1 MDNCWEINIVYGQ
14 IPCNMEEPT
23 VADMSIMDEHIVVE
37 SRTKVSYIC
46 QELSINPNHAIL
58 VKNADEILGVVTA
71 KDIFAKMAE
80 GINAT
85 KVKVDKIMRTNI
97 LAIHGDTPLS
107 KGLDT
112 MSSTN
117 PDAIIV
123 VDSNNDFIGYFSA
136 RDYREATRKLEAHQL
151 MSARLY
157 RSRKAITEKVEK
169 EESGGDL
176 LDLLL
181 GESDDEEDEVTEVP
195 SMISLD

>member
-1 MDNCWEINIVYGQ
+1 
-14 IPCNMEEPT
+14 MEEPT

-123 VDSNNDFIGYFSA
+123 VDSNNDFIGYFSMQIMCLFPICMQ
-136 RDYREATRKLEAHQL
+136 RFTGETQN
-151 MSARLY
+151 S
-157 RSRKAITEKVEK
+157 V
-169 EESGGDL
+169 L
-176 LDLLL
+176 LI
-181 GESDDEEDEVTEVP
+181 P
-195 SMISLD
+195 SVSHIFH

>member
-1 MDNCWEINIVYGQ
+1 
-14 IPCNMEEPT
+14 MEEPT

-195 SMISLD
+195 AMISLD